1 MEFQLMLKT
10 KTKNISGKIYLSQL
24 FHKMFMMNYVQTS
37 CHLLVSNLKSQKY
50 RRSNNLSFNSRFK
63 WLSFPRMM
71 TNKFRCQGVATK
83 NQINMALILDTQKM

>member
-37 CHLLVSNLKSQKY
+37 CHLLVSNLKSQK
-50 RRSNNLSFNSRFK
+50 
-63 WLSFPRMM
+63 
-71 TNKFRCQGVATK
+71 
-83 NQINMALILDTQKM
+83 